1 MPLITPLRIDIE
13 KTASATRLEKEP
25 DQWPSEIV
33 SAAYKQV
40 PYISAFETDLELQ
53 RVDQAR
59 GYAVGRL
66 LVYPAKLQKE
76 AAVQAHR
83 LIALPVIVREREL
96 SPLDVY
102 QHEEQWYPL
111 VEKRVQ
117 EILYNPAT
125 FDRPAPTD
133 RFGGTDLTQQTD
145 PGSRQGM
152 GGMNSVVK
160 TASAN
165 MLDSI
170 VPTFRAEHV
179 DAFKERLREDTSLR
193 VAFATEGP
201 LRTATE
207 SLVGFKEK
215 TAADIRAVRKEATS
229 PTVIQF
235 QEAGNG
241 YLMKTANHDALAPVT
256 EKLSRFET
264 EKLLIKESMDRLRA
278 NGRLTMV
285 VDPVDSTLSVEK
297 TAQEANRIGVWSTRL
312 GDQSISGVVIPSM
325 VSLDGRVSD
334 LHVFAGQ
341 GVHSMQEK
349 VAGVF
354 ERDVQIPA
362 LPPRG
367 EGVFVYQ
374 VGAAGFATEP
384 VVIQSRATIGDK
396 EKTAE
401 YHGYRSIN
409 GEAIILEVV
418 PGLVKIA
425 SMGKGRYAIP
435 DSMHFL
441 PLQGKMRTV
450 ASSIEDV
457 PLEQEKVANMAL
469 TQLHHNGT
477 CYWLSGD
484 HAEPF
489 RGADLDAAGAEFA
502 LGALGVIEKQAHG
515 LMEKAA
521 SAGSVSLR
529 SRPTYT
535 EETRSTVYLL
545 KTAAAFRQ
553 VPDLRKDLLKEAAIL
568 ALPGIEKTAADKETV
583 DAVLSL
589 GFITPENVALY
600 VDFLP
605 DLEKVSGKLAQILV
619 ASRLGMDMVKENAAR
634 NSLTQLNAVIDGLQ
648 NLQARI
654 Q

>member
-1 MPLITPLRIDIE
+1 MPLITPLRIEIE
-13 KTASATRLEKEP
+13 KTAAATRLEKEP
-25 DQWPSEIV
+25 DQWPAEIV
-33 SAAYKQV
+33 SEAYKQV
-40 PYISAFETDLELQ
+40 PYIAAFETDLELQ

-76 AAVQAHR
+76 AAVQAHK
-83 LIALPVIVREREL
+83 LIALPVIVREREMA
-96 SPLDVY
+96 PLDVY
-102 QHEEQWYPL
+102 QHEDHWYPL

-125 FDRPAPTD
+125 FDRPAPVD
-133 RFGGTDLTQQTD
+133 RFGGTDLTQQMD
-145 PGSRQGM
+145 PGGRQGM
-152 GGMNSVVK
+152 GGMNGVVK
-160 TASAN
+160 QASAG
-165 MLDSI
+165 LLSSV

-179 DAFKERLREDTSLR
+179 NAFAERLRGDTSLR
-193 VAFATEGP
+193 TAFITDGP

-207 SLVGFKEK
+207 SLLGFKEK
-215 TAADIRAVRKEATS
+215 TAADVRTLRRAATP

-235 QEAGNG
+235 QEDGNG
-241 YLMKTANHDALAPVT
+241 YLMKTANHGAFAPTV
-256 EKLSRFET
+256 EKLTRFET
-264 EKLLIKESMDRLRA
+264 EKLLVKESMERLRT

-285 VDPVDSTLSVEK
+285 VDPVDSMPPIEK

-312 GDQSISGVVIPSM
+312 GDTTVSGVVIPSM
-325 VSLDGRVSD
+325 VSFDGRVSD

-354 ERDVQIPA
+354 ERDVQIPDI
-362 LPPRG
+362 PPRG

-374 VGAAGFATEP
+374 IGAAGFATEP

-401 YHGYRSIN
+401 YHGYRSVS
-409 GEAIILEVV
+409 GESVTLEVV
-418 PGLVKIA
+418 PGLKKIA
-425 SMGKGRYAIP
+425 SLGGGRYAIP
-435 DSMHFL
+435 DTLRFL
-441 PLQGKMRTV
+441 PLQGKMRQV
-450 ASSIEDV
+450 ASSVDDV
-457 PLEQEKVANMAL
+457 PLEQEKVASADL
-469 TQLHHNGT
+469 TEVHYNGR
-477 CYWLSGD
+477 YWVTGD
-484 HAEPF
+484 HAEAF
-489 RGADLDAAGAEFA
+489 RGASFDEAGVEFT
-502 LGALGVIEKQAHG
+502 LGALGIIEKQSRV

-521 SAGSVSLR
+521 SVGRASLR
-529 SRPTYT
+529 TRPVYT
-535 EETRSTVYLL
+535 EATRSSVYLL
-545 KTAAAFRQ
+545 KTAAAFKQ

-568 ALPGIEKTAADKETV
+568 GLPGLDKTAADKETV

-605 DLEKVSGKLAQILV
+605 DLEKVSGKLAEILV